1 MGLFLYQIQLRLKK
15 SKKYKNQLKR
25 WKVFGLN
32 VKFGK
37 YAYENPLGYG
47 ETAKHK
53 AEDLNEMFK
62 DKSINRH
69 ILYNAVGLIV
79 ILFLII

>member
-1 MGLFLYQIQLRLKK
+1 M
-15 SKKYKNQLKR
+15 
-25 WKVFGLN
+25 
-32 VKFGK
+32 KFGK
-37 YAYENPLGYG
+37 HAYENPLGYG

-62 DKSINRH
+62 DKNINRY
-69 ILYNAVGLIV
+69 ILYHAVDLIV